1 MILPYN
7 FTADEVISV
16 GRTSRTNVEAVKSS
30 LKICNE
36 SYVPKE
42 LPDELIVEFLL
53 ACENDVEFAKTTIS
67 VHYRLK
73 KEEPL
78 LFDNYSGI
86 NPEIKELFDIWS
98 ISTLPTRT
106 KENYSIHYFRLESSD
121 LKKFNSITVLRSALM
136 VVDIT
141 LNNNPPDGFIV
152 IVDLNLA
159 SLNRKSYFACMEEQN
174 NCTHRMDHAT
184 QSYEI
189 IMKAEE
195 LASNIEQNQI
205 MTALGTEIALQKEAG
220 LRHLTKLKYDLIKKF
235 FCFIQEALPMRLK
248 AIHVLN
254 NNFIVTQFFNLI
266 KTFVKNEVFERVSI
280 R

>member
-205 MTALGTEIALQKEAG
+205 MTALGTEIALQKE
-220 LRHLTKLKYDLIKKF
+220 
-235 FCFIQEALPMRLK
+235 
-248 AIHVLN
+248 VSS
-254 NNFIVTQFFNLI
+254 
-266 KTFVKNEVFERVSI
+266 FERLVIATRSVTMTDTVCRFDHHTPVFGCTFGWFNHAQPYDNHTI
-280 R
+280 HCEPTHF

>member
-159 SLNRKSYFACMEEQN
+159 
-174 NCTHRMDHAT
+174 
-184 QSYEI
+184 
-189 IMKAEE
+189 
-195 LASNIEQNQI
+195 
-205 MTALGTEIALQKEAG
+205 G

>member
-152 IVDLNLA
+152 IVDLNLV
-159 SLNRKSYFACMEEQN
+159 SS
-174 NCTHRMDHAT
+174 
-184 QSYEI
+184 
-189 IMKAEE
+189 
-195 LASNIEQNQI
+195 
-205 MTALGTEIALQKEAG
+205 
-220 LRHLTKLKYDLIKKF
+220 
-235 FCFIQEALPMRLK
+235 
-248 AIHVLN
+248 
-254 NNFIVTQFFNLI
+254 
-266 KTFVKNEVFERVSI
+266 FERLVIATRSVTMTDTVCRFDHHTPVFGCTFGWFNHAQPYDNHTI
-280 R
+280 HCEPTHF

>member
-159 SLNRKSYFACMEEQN
+159 
-174 NCTHRMDHAT
+174 
-184 QSYEI
+184 
-189 IMKAEE
+189 
-195 LASNIEQNQI
+195 
-205 MTALGTEIALQKEAG
+205 G

-266 KTFVKNEVFERVSI
+266 KTFVKNEVFERIHLHPSNLIIEEFYEHVAQDCLPKDLNGKLPYLKELSEI
-280 R
+280 TKQQFIDRQEFWNMEEKLRKKCN